1 MAVDAT
7 AATTSATSAAAA
19 ANATSSSSASSTAS
33 KAAAKA
39 SLDYDSFLKLL
50 IAQMKNQDPTNPMD
64 ATEQIS
70 QLATFSQVEQTI
82 QTNSNLETLIT
93 GNALTNASSYIGKTI
108 TSADE
113 KTTGIVASVR
123 VYSDTMVATTTDGKE
138 IPITVGVRVGTSTT
152 TGTTTGS

>member
-1 MAVDAT
+1 MAVDSV
-7 AATTSATSAAAA
+7 AATTSTTTTSSTSP
-19 ANATSSSSASSTAS
+19 TSSSAASQASAKT
-33 KAAAKA
+33 

>member
-7 AATTSATSAAAA
+7 AATTAASKTPAPSAANTTAA
-19 ANATSSSSASSTAS
+19 Q
-33 KAAAKA
+33 AKA
-39 SLDYDSFLKLL
+39 KATLDYNSFLKLL

-64 ATEQIS
+64 ATQQIA

-82 QTNSNLETLIT
+82 KTNSNLETLIT
-93 GNALTNASSYIGKTI
+93 GNALTNASSYIGKSI

-138 IPITVGVRVGTSTT
+138 IPIAVGVRVGTKPT

>member
-7 AATTSATSAAAA
+7 SAATSAAAA
-19 ANATSSSSASSTAS
+19 AQAAASSSSSSTAS
-33 KAAAKA
+33 KASAKA

-82 QTNSNLETLIT
+82 QTNTNLETLIT
-93 GNALTNASSYIGKTI
+93 GNALNNASSYIGKTI

-113 KTTGIVASVR
+113 KTTGVIASVR

-138 IPITVGVRVGTSTT
+138 VPITVGVRVGTKPT

>member
-7 AATTSATSAAAA
+7 SATNSATNAAAA
-19 ANATSSSSASSTAS
+19 AKTAASSSSGSTAS

-82 QTNSNLETLIT
+82 QTNNNLETLIT

-113 KTTGIVASVR
+113 KTTGVVASVR

-138 IPITVGVRVGTSTT
+138 VPITVGVRVGTKPT
-152 TGTTTGS
+152 TGTTTDS

>member
-7 AATTSATSAAAA
+7 AATTSATSAATA
-19 ANATSSSSASSTAS
+19 ANAASSSSASSTAS

-138 IPITVGVRVGTSTT
+138 IPIVVGVRVGTKPTS
-152 TGTTTGS
+152 GTTTGS